1 MWNIIYFKATGECSF
16 SITDL
21 YSEPVVFDSGSPYDH
36 DQYCMKEF
44 SCEDSSVALHFK
56 FNRFSLEEGFDYLSI
71 TSEDLNSDDLN
82 FYNYIY
88 EDYSGQNFLVLTGEE
103 ETDVWVNAESIQSF
117 GSSSKLRVTFFRQ
130 GCE

>member
-1 MWNIIYFKATGECSF
+1 M
-16 SITDL
+16 
-21 YSEPVVFDSGSPYDH
+21 VFDSGSPYDH
-36 DQYCMKEF
+36 SQYCMKEF

-71 TSEDLNSDDLN
+71 TSEDLNSDDLIYDLN
-82 FYNYIY
+82 SHDYIY

-103 ETDVWVNAESIQSF
+103 ETGVWVNAESIQSF

-130 GCE
+130 GCEEHFMLQTN